1 MILHILDCSTLQPFA
16 AEIGSRPFYPVIPQ
30 VNGSHGR
37 NEGNQ
42 PARARRSYLRK
53 CRDLIARIV
62 DSGDVT
68 FARDYFA
75 FRSSNEF
82 STS

>member
-1 MILHILDCSTLQPFA
+1 M
-16 AEIGSRPFYPVIPQ
+16 IPQ

-37 NEGNQ
+37 NEGNR
-42 PARARRSYLRK
+42 PTRARRFYLRK

-68 FARDYFA
+68 FARDSFA
-75 FRSSNEF
+75 FGTSNEF
-82 STS
+82 SIS